1 MTGRLVVVFAT
12 EDVESEARLVREYVV
27 PAFRRLE
34 DRPDVHWLAFNR
46 YGHDPS
52 VEGGEVLLVVYGD
65 LEAIVEAERDRWHAL
80 VDDGFAEDW
89 WVDDT
94 RVSLSEMD
102 DQERLHQQIRA
113 TASRMAVEFHEAFED
128 RPAAIDE
135 FGSDEDSE
143 FPDSSAV
150 GWWLGLHYLV
160 NQLGYQ
166 ANDGEEE
173 IDLFVRLVKNR
184 LLALAVAPGH
194 GPGAAEAKTD
204 ELLDELESFRPE
216 LHRFRDEYGVHE
228 HTYADREALGKR

>member
-1 MTGRLVVVFAT
+1 MTDRLVVVFAV
-12 EDVESEARLVREYVV
+12 EDIESEVRLIREYVV

-34 DRPDVHWLAFNR
+34 DRPDVRWLSFNR

-52 VEGGEVLLVVYGD
+52 VEGGEVLFVIYGD
-65 LEAIVEAERDRWHAL
+65 IETIVEAERDRWHAL
-80 VDDGFAEDW
+80 VDEGVAEDW

-94 RVSLSEMD
+94 EALLSEME

-113 TASRMAVEFHEAFED
+113 TASRMAVEFFEAFED

-135 FGSDEDSE
+135 FGSEEESE

-184 LLALAVAPGH
+184 LLALAVAPGQ
-194 GPGAAEAKTD
+194 GPEAAEAKMD
-204 ELLDELESFRPE
+204 GLLDELESFRPD
-216 LHRFRDEYGVHE
+216 LHRFRDEFGEHA
-228 HTYADREALGKR
+228 HTYADREELEKL